1 MISLCGAY
9 AIPTP
14 PINPPICPQLSIIGL
29 VLSVA
34 NILNSLAIM
43 DIHSYY
49 DDYSSNTGLGPGIVS
64 LVIALFFL
72 AFCDRVHQQ
81 ASTHCKAS
89 LDEGD

>member
-1 MISLCGAY
+1 LKYILFLQTMKA
-9 AIPTP
+9 
-14 PINPPICPQLSIIGL
+14 LSIIGL

-72 AFCDRVHQQ
+72 AFSITATAVSFRKPKH
-81 ASTHCKAS
+81 
-89 LDEGD
+89 